1 VVFAKYEDKGLIPT
15 SSGAVLA
22 EQETNQ
28 EEATELISNFLP
40 PLTTEEFAK

>member
-28 EEATELISNFLP
+28 EEATELISTFSP
-40 PLTTEEFAK
+40 PLTAEEFAK